1 MKYTNRILKGG
12 IELYNFPIV
21 LEREIE
27 KEFEENKK

>member
-12 IELYNFPIV
+12 IELYNFPSV

-27 KEFEENKK
+27 

>member
-12 IELYNFPIV
+12 IELYNFPSV

-27 KEFEENKK
+27 ENKK